1 MTPLNLGVEPDAIAE
16 FCRRWKIAQ
25 LAVFGSAARGRMHPE
40 SDLDLLVTFANDA
53 DWTMFDHYRM
63 ENELTRLFARDVDLI
78 SITALRENPNPIY
91 AKEIIETARTIY
103 AA

>member
-1 MTPLNLGVEPDAIAE
+1 MTPIDLGVTPQTITD

-25 LAVFGSAARGRMHPE
+25 LAVFGSALRAKLRPD
-40 SDLDLLVTFANDA
+40 SDLDLLVTFDPGA

-63 ENELTRLFARDVDLI
+63 ENELVELFGRDIDLVSTR
-78 SITALRENPNPIY
+78 ALEENPNPIY
-91 AKEIIETARTIY
+91 AKQIIDSARTIY